1 MFCSTVKSNPVVYG
15 AAVEKGLAFS
25 NDPRRRVSLSNN
37 TDVSIANIVGDV
49 VAHYNSFSPP
59 AISSSSRLARC
70 SSASPP
76 ALSHSLFK
84 TICSILEISS

>member
-1 MFCSTVKSNPVVYG
+1 VVYG

-25 NDPRRRVSLSNN
+25 NDPRRRVSLSYNP
-37 TDVSIANIVGDV
+37 DMIMANIVVDV

-76 ALSHSLFK
+76 ALSHSLCAK
-84 TICSILEISS
+84 WLQKNPSVCVHRLGDRDDD